1 MFLTFSPLTRA
12 RKQIAFLVLLAL
24 GFALSATAQTNSAA
38 PSPEKVFI
46 GNAGSVND
54 DQSPLAAQYAARAYN
69 AFFLEMKQWGHYEI
83 VADLAHAD
91 WIFEISTTNHEICHN
106 TREDRK
112 EGKPREEDHFYINI
126 LMTDARTKDVRARLS
141 EDVGIPR
148 WYMSIDKLFD
158 QTIVDL
164 MHDLKEEVGA
174 FATQTPPVPHNEPMA
189 PVPSRIALAQKVY
202 IHNRGVTDDPG
213 GRYTGG
219 NAALYDQFAAEL
231 KSWGRYQI
239 VPASEADLVF
249 DISFSAPPTC
259 EVLDAPQLQLYV
271 RDARTDTALWAFSAA
286 VGRALRAQTARKN
299 FALDMAALVRELR
312 EVAER
317 PTWALNA
324 SLPAN
329 PAAVASLISSS
340 PNSNSDVVPVNIS
353 VTPTVVKS
361 GLQISATVI
370 VKNTTKGDFNFVYP
384 QGDPLTCVI
393 AVQHPDGTDVKQTE
407 EGTRIIAAHTSWKGP
422 AASYQLHPGERQ
434 TRQCA
439 VSTLFDMSSSGTY
452 LIEVKELD
460 GRPAASNVATVTIV
474 SR

>member
-1 MFLTFSPLTRA
+1 MFLTFSRLARA
-12 RKQIAFLVLLAL
+12 RKQIALLAL
-24 GFALSATAQTNSAA
+24 LVIGLGYAQAQTNPA
-38 PSPEKVFI
+38 PERVFI

-69 AFFLEMKQWGHYEI
+69 AFFLEMKLWGRYEI
-83 VADLAHAD
+83 VADLAKAD
-91 WIFEISTTNHEICHN
+91 WIFEISTTNHQVCHDR
-106 TREDRK
+106 REQR
-112 EGKPREEDHFYINI
+112 EGKPPEEDHVRINI

-174 FATQTPPVPHNEPMA
+174 FAIQTPPVPHNQPMA
-189 PVPSRIALAQKVY
+189 PVPSRIGLAQKVY

-219 NAALYDQFAAEL
+219 NAALYDQLAAEL

-239 VPASEADLVF
+239 VPASEADLVL
-249 DISFSAPPTC
+249 DISFSAPSTC
-259 EVLDAPQLQLYV
+259 QLLAQPQLQLYV
-271 RDARTDTALWAFSAA
+271 RDARTDTALWAFSTP
-286 VGRALRAQTARKN
+286 VGRALRAATARKN
-299 FALDMAALVRELR
+299 FALDMAALVRDLR

-324 SLPAN
+324 SLPAKQQEMVT
-329 PAAVASLISSS
+329 AAPVSLISSS
-340 PNSNSDVVPVNIS
+340 SSSTADVVPVSIS
-353 VTPTVVKS
+353 LTPAVVKS
-361 GLQISATVI
+361 GLKISATVI
-370 VKNTTKGDFNFVYP
+370 VKNSTKGDFNFVYP

-407 EGTRIIAAHTSWKGP
+407 EGARIIAAHTLWKGP
-422 AASYQLHPGERQ
+422 AASYQLHPGEKQ
-434 TRQCA
+434 TRECA

-452 LIEVKELD
+452 LIKVKELD
-460 GRPAASNVATVTIV
+460 GRPAASNIATVTIV